1 MNLALATIFA
11 ALAVATANA
20 EPTPSFCQRM
30 AGQLPMK
37 EKNVKSTVRAF
48 DMQTLNAA
56 QRLLTGGSSQFSF
69 KIEPVE
75 NTPEEAERIDAM
87 CDLMPC
93 TMEGP
98 FVLTML
104 LQDGSRHI
112 FEAQPA
118 ERARIEYVGTRIRC
132 SDL

>member
-1 MNLALATIFA
+1 MHWTVSTILTGILAATSTTQA
-11 ALAVATANA
+11 
-20 EPTPSFCQRM
+20 TPSFCQRM
-30 AGQLPMK
+30 AAELPMK
-37 EKNVKSTVRAF
+37 EKKVKGTVRAF

-56 QRLLTGGSSQFSF
+56 QRLLLGGSSQFSF

-112 FEAQPA
+112 F
-118 ERARIEYVGTRIRC
+118 
-132 SDL
+132 